1 MRFSING
8 IEDVA
13 IEIKQSVCIGYSG
26 RNQES
31 VQHHIDEL
39 ANEGIPAPPEIP
51 MVYPVSNLLVTQED
65 QIQLLGGKTSGE
77 VEFVLVI
84 TPQGNYVTVGSDHT
98 DRSLETIS
106 IPYAKQVCPKPIGK
120 TVWPLESLLPHWD
133 QLKLKCEILIQDQWE
148 TYQDG
153 SISSVLPV
161 NDIIEFASKRDRIDQ
176 DGTILFCGT
185 VPIKDGHFKYAD
197 AYRMTLTD
205 PVLHKEIKLE
215 YEVVAVEK
223 TEALLTKEAVK

>member
-1 MRFSING
+1 MRFSVDNS
-8 IEDVA
+8 EDVT

-65 QIQLLGGKTSGE
+65 QIQLLGEKTSGE

-98 DRSLETIS
+98 DRLLEAIS

-120 TVWPLESLLPHWD
+120 TVWPLEELLPHWD
-133 QLKLKCEILIQDQWE
+133 ELKLKCEIFTENEWVI
-148 TYQDG
+148 YQDG

-161 NDIIEFASKRDRIDQ
+161 TDILKFASERDRIDQ
-176 DGTILFCGT
+176 EGTILFCGT
-185 VPIKDGHFKYAD
+185 VPIKGGKFKYAD

-205 PVLHKEIKLE
+205 PVLKREIELE
-215 YEVVAVEK
+215 YKVVPVENSDC
-223 TEALLTKEAVK
+223 LLPKEAVK